1 MVELVEG
8 SSVFW
13 FSQHRAYC
21 SSFKSWSSYTNA
33 AVDIFFD
40 RETLAGS
47 SAMGN
52 EKRSKTGGNHQ
63 ALHQLIVHAIIGK
76 VCSKFSKDGIAPS
89 QVVQKNQYEMC
100 GSKTTTETAS

>member
-1 MVELVEG
+1 MITITVFVLLFLSLGYYNCTYILFAFVNLQMVELVEG

-63 ALHQLIVHAIIGK
+63 ALNQLIVHAIIGK
-76 VCSKFSKDGIAPS
+76 
-89 QVVQKNQYEMC
+89 
-100 GSKTTTETAS
+100 